1 VSVDSYS
8 NEIDIV
14 GKLTKIITDIQLLII
29 LDKKGNLLSYLCSE
43 DCTKDHD
50 LTDFRNLAKLVS
62 IRYRIGGFDKLL
74 GGLET
79 TINVFKNKTLFV
91 RGLQDDN
98 ILVVSVPKKYENLAD
113 TLNAIQTLKH
123 KTTNVKNS
131 TSLKRVASGITN
143 FQKNQK
149 KLLPKMHMLVAANL
163 QPEYKHIERRI
174 YGSPKH

>member
-1 VSVDSYS
+1 MSVDSYS

-14 GKLTKIITDIQLLII
+14 GKLSKIIPDIQLLII

-43 DCTKDHD
+43 DCANDHD
-50 LTDFRNLAKLVS
+50 LTHIRNLAKLVS
-62 IRYRIGGFDKLL
+62 IRYRIGDFDKLME
-74 GGLET
+74 GLET

-91 RGLQDDN
+91 RGLQNDN
-98 ILVVSVPKKYENLAD
+98 ILVVSVPKKYENLTD

-131 TSLKRVASGITN
+131 TSLKRVTSGITD

-149 KLLPKMHMLVAANL
+149 KLLPKLHILVAENL
-163 QPEYKHIERRI
+163 QSEYKHAERI
-174 YGSPKH
+174 VYGVHKH

>member
-1 VSVDSYS
+1 
-8 NEIDIV
+8 
-14 GKLTKIITDIQLLII
+14 
-29 LDKKGNLLSYLCSE
+29 
-43 DCTKDHD
+43 
-50 LTDFRNLAKLVS
+50 LAKLVS

-79 TINVFKNKTLFV
+79 TINVFKNKTMFV

-98 ILVVSVPKKYENLAD
+98 ILVVLVPKKYENLTD

-131 TSLKRVASGITN
+131 TSLKRVASGITD

-149 KLLPKMHMLVAANL
+149 KLLPKMHMIVATNL
-163 QPEYKHIERRI
+163 QSEYKHIERRI
-174 YGSPKH
+174 FGLHEHKSNKM